1 MLLQILVRLRCAR
14 AAALTSS
21 LSRRWRGL
29 WRHLFALSFCEI
41 PLDAVDAA
49 LNRSPAL
56 LYLASQ

>member
-29 WRHLFALSFCEI
+29 WRHLFALSFREI

-49 LNRSPAL
+49 L
-56 LYLASQ
+56 